1 MNHVQQKASTQT
13 GAMPERKRV
22 FMVDAN
28 SNRASKMNVVLNKLY
43 SVRYFPDGGMALE
56 AMEKELPHLV
66 LIDETTLSKRG
77 QGIYKTKVRDRY
89 FKLIPFIILSNSME
103 GPLVVS
109 DRDGAPDYYL
119 KRPFSTNSLLEQ
131 ILSSLSYS
139 VERSWTKLPKRA
151 QTTLKTTLQDFNKIS
166 EAIASGQPVDV
177 KATHKSC
184 RPLVECVQ
192 ANEYK
197 GVLDGV
203 RKHHNYTYVH
213 SLRVAT
219 YLTVFGNAV
228 GMKEE
233 QMQIL
238 SAGGLLHD
246 VGKIATP
253 QDVLNKPDKLT
264 EQEWV
269 IMRGHVDHS
278 KDILSAMPDVNESIR
293 VIAEQHHEK
302 IDGTGYPLGLK
313 GNQLNELA
321 RMAAIVDIFVA
332 LTDER
337 SYKPAFSE
345 DKAFS
350 IMESMGAGL
359 DQYLVKSFREMVVN

>member
-1 MNHVQQKASTQT
+1 MNHVLQQADTQAGT
-13 GAMPERKRV
+13 MPARKRV

-28 SNRASKMNVVLNKLY
+28 PNRASKLNVVLNKLY
-43 SVRYFPDGGMALE
+43 SVHTFSDGGAALE
-56 AMEKELPHLV
+56 AMEKEPPHLV
-66 LIDETTLSKRG
+66 LIDETTLSTRG
-77 QGIYKTKVRDRY
+77 QGIYKTKVRDR
-89 FKLIPFIILSNSME
+89 FHKFIPFIILSNNME

-219 YLTVFGNAV
+219 YLTVFG
-228 GMKEE
+228 
-233 QMQIL
+233 
-238 SAGGLLHD
+238 
-246 VGKIATP
+246 
-253 QDVLNKPDKLT
+253 
-264 EQEWV
+264 
-269 IMRGHVDHS
+269 
-278 KDILSAMPDVNESIR
+278 
-293 VIAEQHHEK
+293 
-302 IDGTGYPLGLK
+302 
-313 GNQLNELA
+313 
-321 RMAAIVDIFVA
+321 
-332 LTDER
+332 
-337 SYKPAFSE
+337 
-345 DKAFS
+345 
-350 IMESMGAGL
+350 
-359 DQYLVKSFREMVVN
+359 